1 MRLVL
6 YPAFAGFIG
15 LFWVLYTQRVRM
27 ALLRRRARHEPE
39 L

>member
-27 ALLRRRARHEPE
+27 ALLRRKVHPEPE